1 MPESV
6 LADAVRRPPTEPMSA
21 PVGVTFARPQRSLA
35 VVFADISGSTAIYE
49 HLGDQ
54 AGHQLI
60 RGCLALMQEGVE
72 AHGGQVVKAIGD
84 ELMCT
89 FPDVVSALGAA
100 TRMQQEVQELAA
112 PGGRNMSLRIGVHQ
126 GLALLEEGGDV
137 YGQAVNVAA
146 RVVAIARAGQILIT
160 QDCCAA
166 LPALTR
172 NRIREID
179 RFALRGRRAEVTI
192 YEVMWRGAEDNT
204 TDIPA
209 MVGAA
214 HRADAMCVLTYDGSR
229 VIVPQRTTPFI
240 LGRDVDCHLV
250 VAGAKVSRQ
259 HAIIEWRRGKY
270 VLIDRS
276 TNGTFVK
283 PEGERT
289 VMVKHEELYLHGR
302 GLIGFGELAGESMR
316 GSAHYACE

>member
-1 MPESV
+1 V
-6 LADAVRRPPTEPMSA
+6 ALV
-21 PVGVTFARPQRSLA
+21 RPQRSVA

-49 HLGDQ
+49 QLGDI

-60 RGCLALMQEGVE
+60 RGCLGIMQEEVE

-100 TRMQQEVQELAA
+100 TGMQQQVQELAA
-112 PGGRNMSLRIGVHQ
+112 PGGRRMSLRIGVHH

-146 RVVAIARAGQILIT
+146 RVVGLARAGQILIT
-160 QDCCAA
+160 KDCCMS

-179 RFALRGRRAEVTI
+179 SFTLRGRTAEITI
-192 YEVMWRGAEDNT
+192 LEVMWRGAEQNT
-204 TDIPA
+204 TDIPSITDYA
-209 MVGAA
+209 SRAESLLRFSYDGRSLTVP
-214 HRADAMCVLTYDGSR
+214 HRAS
-229 VIVPQRTTPFI
+229 PFI
-240 LGRDVDCHLV
+240 VGRDIDCHLV
-250 VAGAKVSRQ
+250 IDGTKVSRQ

-283 PEGERT
+283 PESERT
-289 VMVKHEELYLHGR
+289 VQVKREELFLHGR
-302 GLIGFGELAGESMR
+302 GLIGFGELAGETIL
-316 GSAHYACE
+316 GSVQYECE